1 MANVDQFEAETE
13 LTTERSG
20 LLAAPSQAISKV
32 RETIDQPGFRRAFPT
47 LLASLTAVAAVI
59 LYISMQKPEMT
70 TLYSSVSES
79 EKSKIIASLQNMGI
93 EIQVDPVTGD
103 LLVPASV
110 YHQARISLAAQGLP
124 EFSGGGFDS
133 LENMPLGIS
142 RSVEGMKLRQAQE
155 AELGRSVAEISSI
168 QSARV
173 HLAIPEKSVFVR
185 DQTPPTASV
194 FVNLKNGRKL
204 NQTQVLAITN
214 LVSSS
219 VPALSPSNVSIIDQF
234 GNLLSNSPDDPDQAL
249 ADSQLEYR
257 MRLENIYR
265 NRIQSL
271 VTPIVGSGNVN
282 AQVNLEIDFTRKEV
296 SQEIV
301 DPDTIAI
308 RSEQNSLNV
317 TAKKDAVGIPGA
329 ISNEPPQ
336 EAVVNQEQNQA
347 GLALSNNENQ
357 EEQEKFETKSSTDL
371 KNYEVSK
378 TYETVKNPSNL
389 ITRIDA
395 ALLIRDRKVINP
407 DTGEET
413 FEPVP
418 AEVITQ
424 VENLV
429 KSALGIKPERGDTLT
444 VTSQPFVEEFKGFV
458 TKWYEGA
465 WFRSMVEKTLLVLL
479 IGIVALGVV
488 RPMLNKILVPTASTN
503 SVMELYAEAETMAEV
518 AAKRAT
524 ETEAVEVDEGESL
537 DEIKAKLKPKK
548 KGGISADM
556 LDTANTYD
564 DKVALRRIATLET
577 VEPGAI
583 KELERVM
590 KAKFA
595 ANTSLRASQIGG
607 VKAAAKIM
615 NFTKTEMEARILNA
629 IKKEDRDLMA
639 EIQDNMFVFE
649 NLGGS
654 DERSFRPF

>member
-1 MANVDQFEAETE
+1 MANVDQFEAETAQD
-13 LTTERSG
+13 TQRTS
-20 LLAAPSQAISKV
+20 LLAAPTQALAKV
-32 RETIDQPGFRRAFPT
+32 RETMEQPGFRRAFPT

-70 TLYSSVSES
+70 TLYSSVSET
-79 EKSKIIASLQNMGI
+79 EKSKIIDSLQNMGI
-93 EIQVDPVTGD
+93 EIQLDPATGE
-103 LLVPASV
+103 LMVPTNV

-124 EFSGGGFDS
+124 EYSGGGFGS
-133 LENMPLGIS
+133 LENMPLGVS
-142 RSVEGMKLRQAQE
+142 RSVEGLKLRQAQE
-155 AELGRSVAEISSI
+155 AELGKSITEISSI

-173 HLAIPEKSVFVR
+173 HLALPEKSVFVR

-204 NQTQVLAITN
+204 DQAQVLAITN

-219 VPALSPSNVSIIDQF
+219 VPAMSPSNVSIIDQF

-265 NRIQSL
+265 NRIKSL
-271 VTPIVGSGNVN
+271 VTPIVGSGNIN
-282 AQVNLEIDFTRKEV
+282 AQVNIEIDFTRKEI

-301 DPDTIAI
+301 DPDTTATL
-308 RSEQNSLNV
+308 SEQNSLNI

-329 ISNEPPQ
+329 IANEPPQ
-336 EAVVNQEQNQA
+336 EATVNQEQNQA
-347 GLALSNNENQ
+347 GLAAQVGTGNQ
-357 EEQEKFETKSSTDL
+357 VEEEKFETKSSTNL
-371 KNYEVSK
+371 KNYEISK
-378 TYETVKNPSNL
+378 TYETVKNSSNL

-395 ALLIRDRKVINP
+395 ALLIRDRTVISP
-407 DTGEET
+407 DTGEEIS
-413 FEPVP
+413 EPVS

-429 KSALGIKPERGDTLT
+429 KSALGIKPERGDSLT
-444 VTSQPFVEEFKGFV
+444 VTSQPFVEEFQGFV
-458 TKWYEGA
+458 TKWYEGV
-465 WFRSMVEKTLLVLL
+465 WFRSIVEKTLLVLL
-479 IGIVALGVV
+479 IGVVALGVV

-503 SVMELYAEAETMAEV
+503 SVVELYAEAETMAAV

-564 DKVALRRIATLET
+564 DKVALVRIIVTDEAGRVANVFKQLMREDLE
-577 VEPGAI
+577 VL
-583 KELERVM
+583 K
-590 KAKFA
+590 
-595 ANTSLRASQIGG
+595 
-607 VKAAAKIM
+607 
-615 NFTKTEMEARILNA
+615 
-629 IKKEDRDLMA
+629 
-639 EIQDNMFVFE
+639 
-649 NLGGS
+649 
-654 DERSFRPF
+654 

>member
-347 GLALSNNENQ
+347 GLALSSNENQ

-564 DKVALRRIATLET
+564 DKVALVRIIVTDEAGRVANVFKQMMREDLE
-577 VEPGAI
+577 VL
-583 KELERVM
+583 K
-590 KAKFA
+590 
-595 ANTSLRASQIGG
+595 
-607 VKAAAKIM
+607 
-615 NFTKTEMEARILNA
+615 
-629 IKKEDRDLMA
+629 
-639 EIQDNMFVFE
+639 
-649 NLGGS
+649 
-654 DERSFRPF
+654 

>member
-79 EKSKIIASLQNMGI
+79 EKSKMIASLQNMGI

-103 LLVPASV
+103 LLVPANV

-185 DQTPPTASV
+185 DQSPPTASV

-204 NQTQVLAITN
+204 NQTQVVAITN

-271 VTPIVGSGNVN
+271 VTPIVGSGNIN

-371 KNYEVSK
+371 KNYEVGK

-564 DKVALRRIATLET
+564 DKVALVRIIVTDEAGRVANVFKQMMREDLE
-577 VEPGAI
+577 VL
-583 KELERVM
+583 K
-590 KAKFA
+590 
-595 ANTSLRASQIGG
+595 
-607 VKAAAKIM
+607 
-615 NFTKTEMEARILNA
+615 
-629 IKKEDRDLMA
+629 
-639 EIQDNMFVFE
+639 
-649 NLGGS
+649 
-654 DERSFRPF
+654 

>member
-1 MANVDQFEAETE
+1 MANVDQFEAETAQD
-13 LTTERSG
+13 TQRTS
-20 LLAAPSQAISKV
+20 LLAAPTQALAKV
-32 RETIDQPGFRRAFPT
+32 RETMEQPGFRRAFPT

-70 TLYSSVSES
+70 TLYSSVSET
-79 EKSKIIASLQNMGI
+79 EKSKIIDSLQNMGI
-93 EIQVDPVTGD
+93 EIQLDPATGE
-103 LLVPASV
+103 LLVPANV

-124 EFSGGGFDS
+124 EYSGGGFGS

-142 RSVEGMKLRQAQE
+142 RSVEGLKLRQAQE
-155 AELGRSVAEISSI
+155 AELGKSITEISSV

-173 HLAIPEKSVFVR
+173 HLALPEKSVFVR

-194 FVNLKNGRKL
+194 FVSLKNGRKID
-204 NQTQVLAITN
+204 QTQVLAITN

-219 VPALSPSNVSIIDQF
+219 VPAMSPSNVSIIDQF

-265 NRIQSL
+265 NRIKSL
-271 VTPIVGSGNVN
+271 VTPIVGSGNIN
-282 AQVNLEIDFTRKEV
+282 AQVNIEIDFTRKEI

-301 DPDTIAI
+301 DPDTTATL
-308 RSEQNSLNV
+308 SEQNSLNV

-329 ISNEPPQ
+329 IANEPPQ
-336 EAVVNQEQNQA
+336 EATVNQEQNQA
-347 GLALSNNENQ
+347 GLAAQVGTGNQ
-357 EEQEKFETKSSTDL
+357 VEEEKFETKSSTNL

-378 TYETVKNPSNL
+378 TYETVKNSSNL

-395 ALLIRDRKVINP
+395 ALLIRDRTVISP
-407 DTGEET
+407 DTGEEIS
-413 FEPVP
+413 EPVS

-429 KSALGIKPERGDTLT
+429 KSALGIKPERGDSLT
-444 VTSQPFVEEFKGFV
+444 VTSQPFVEEFQGFV
-458 TKWYEGA
+458 TKWYEGV
-465 WFRSMVEKTLLVLL
+465 WFRSIVEKTLLVLL
-479 IGIVALGVV
+479 IGVVALGVV

-503 SVMELYAEAETMAEV
+503 SVVELYAEAETMAAV

-564 DKVALRRIATLET
+564 DKVALVRIIVTDEAGRVANVFKQLMREDLE
-577 VEPGAI
+577 VL
-583 KELERVM
+583 K
-590 KAKFA
+590 
-595 ANTSLRASQIGG
+595 
-607 VKAAAKIM
+607 
-615 NFTKTEMEARILNA
+615 
-629 IKKEDRDLMA
+629 
-639 EIQDNMFVFE
+639 
-649 NLGGS
+649 
-654 DERSFRPF
+654 

>member
-1 MANVDQFEAETE
+1 MANVDQFEAETAQD
-13 LTTERSG
+13 TQRTS
-20 LLAAPSQAISKV
+20 LLAAPTQALAKV
-32 RETIDQPGFRRAFPT
+32 RETMEQPGFRRAFPT

-70 TLYSSVSES
+70 TLYSSVSET
-79 EKSKIIASLQNMGI
+79 EKSKIIDSLQNMGI
-93 EIQVDPVTGD
+93 EIQLDPATGE
-103 LLVPASV
+103 LMVPTNV

-124 EFSGGGFDS
+124 EYSGGGFGS

-142 RSVEGMKLRQAQE
+142 RSVEGLKLRQAQE
-155 AELGRSVAEISSI
+155 AELGKSITEISSV

-173 HLAIPEKSVFVR
+173 HLALPEKSVFVR

-194 FVNLKNGRKL
+194 FVSLKNGRKID
-204 NQTQVLAITN
+204 QTQVLAITN

-219 VPALSPSNVSIIDQF
+219 VPAMSPSKVSIIDQF

-265 NRIQSL
+265 NRIKSL
-271 VTPIVGSGNVN
+271 VTPIVGSGNIN
-282 AQVNLEIDFTRKEV
+282 AQVNIEIDFTRKEI

-301 DPDTIAI
+301 DPDTTATL
-308 RSEQNSLNV
+308 SEQNSLNV

-329 ISNEPPQ
+329 IANEPPQ
-336 EAVVNQEQNQA
+336 EATVNQEQNQA
-347 GLALSNNENQ
+347 GLAAQVGTGNQ
-357 EEQEKFETKSSTDL
+357 VEEEKFETKSSTNL

-378 TYETVKNPSNL
+378 TYETVKNSSNL

-395 ALLIRDRKVINP
+395 ALLIRDRTVISP
-407 DTGEET
+407 DTGEEIS
-413 FEPVP
+413 EPVS

-429 KSALGIKPERGDTLT
+429 KSALGIKPERGDSLT
-444 VTSQPFVEEFKGFV
+444 VTSQPFVEEFQGFV
-458 TKWYEGA
+458 TKWYEGV
-465 WFRSMVEKTLLVLL
+465 WFRSIVEKTLLVLL
-479 IGIVALGVV
+479 IGVVALGVV

-503 SVMELYAEAETMAEV
+503 SVVELYAEAETMAAV

-564 DKVALRRIATLET
+564 DKVALVRIIVTDEAGRVANVFKQLMREDLE
-577 VEPGAI
+577 VL
-583 KELERVM
+583 K
-590 KAKFA
+590 
-595 ANTSLRASQIGG
+595 
-607 VKAAAKIM
+607 
-615 NFTKTEMEARILNA
+615 
-629 IKKEDRDLMA
+629 
-639 EIQDNMFVFE
+639 
-649 NLGGS
+649 
-654 DERSFRPF
+654 

>member
-79 EKSKIIASLQNMGI
+79 EKSKMIASLQNMGI
-93 EIQVDPVTGD
+93 EILVDPVTGD

-204 NQTQVLAITN
+204 NQTQVVAITN

-265 NRIQSL
+265 NRIKSL
-271 VTPIVGSGNVN
+271 VTPIVGSGNIN

-301 DPDTIAI
+301 DPDSIAV

-336 EAVVNQEQNQA
+336 EATVNQEQNQA

-357 EEQEKFETKSSTDL
+357 KEQEKFETKSSTDL

-407 DTGEET
+407 DTGEEA

-458 TKWYEGA
+458 TQWYEGA

-564 DKVALRRIATLET
+564 DKVALVRIIVTDEAGRVANVFKQMMREDLE
-577 VEPGAI
+577 VL
-583 KELERVM
+583 K
-590 KAKFA
+590 
-595 ANTSLRASQIGG
+595 
-607 VKAAAKIM
+607 
-615 NFTKTEMEARILNA
+615 
-629 IKKEDRDLMA
+629 
-639 EIQDNMFVFE
+639 
-649 NLGGS
+649 
-654 DERSFRPF
+654 

>member
-124 EFSGGGFDS
+124 EFSGEGFDS

-301 DPDTIAI
+301 DPDTIAV

-347 GLALSNNENQ
+347 GLALSSNENQ

-424 VENLV
+424 VENLI

-564 DKVALRRIATLET
+564 DKVALVRIIVTDEAGRVANVFKQMMREDLE
-577 VEPGAI
+577 VL
-583 KELERVM
+583 K
-590 KAKFA
+590 
-595 ANTSLRASQIGG
+595 
-607 VKAAAKIM
+607 
-615 NFTKTEMEARILNA
+615 
-629 IKKEDRDLMA
+629 
-639 EIQDNMFVFE
+639 
-649 NLGGS
+649 
-654 DERSFRPF
+654 

>member
-1 MANVDQFEAETE
+1 MANVDQFEAETAQD
-13 LTTERSG
+13 TQRTS
-20 LLAAPSQAISKV
+20 LLAAPTQALAKV
-32 RETIDQPGFRRAFPT
+32 RETIEQPGFRRAFPT

-70 TLYSSVSES
+70 TLYSSVSET
-79 EKSKIIASLQNMGI
+79 EKSKIIDSLQNMGI
-93 EIQVDPVTGD
+93 EIQLDPATGE
-103 LLVPASV
+103 LLVPTNV

-124 EFSGGGFDS
+124 EYSGGGFGS
-133 LENMPLGIS
+133 LENMPLGVS
-142 RSVEGMKLRQAQE
+142 RSVEGLKLRQAQE
-155 AELGRSVAEISSI
+155 AELGKSITEISSI

-173 HLAIPEKSVFVR
+173 HLALPEKSVFVR

-204 NQTQVLAITN
+204 DQAQVLAITN

-219 VPALSPSNVSIIDQF
+219 VPAMSPSNVSIIDQF

-265 NRIQSL
+265 NRIKSL
-271 VTPIVGSGNVN
+271 VTPIVGSGNIN
-282 AQVNLEIDFTRKEV
+282 AQVNIEIDFTRKEI

-301 DPDTIAI
+301 DPDTIATL
-308 RSEQNSLNV
+308 SEQNSLNV

-329 ISNEPPQ
+329 IANEPPQ
-336 EAVVNQEQNQA
+336 EATVNQEQNQA
-347 GLALSNNENQ
+347 GLAAQVGTGNQ
-357 EEQEKFETKSSTDL
+357 VEEEKFETKSSTNL

-378 TYETVKNPSNL
+378 TYETVKNSSNL

-395 ALLIRDRKVINP
+395 AILIRDRTVISP
-407 DTGEET
+407 DTGEEIS
-413 FEPVP
+413 EPVS

-429 KSALGIKPERGDTLT
+429 KSALGIKPERGDSLT
-444 VTSQPFVEEFKGFV
+444 VTSQPFVEEFQGFV
-458 TKWYEGA
+458 TKWYEGV
-465 WFRSMVEKTLLVLL
+465 WFRSIVEKTLLVLL
-479 IGIVALGVV
+479 IGVVALGVV

-503 SVMELYAEAETMAEV
+503 SVVELYAEAETMAAV

-564 DKVALRRIATLET
+564 DKVALVRIIVTDEAGRVANVFKQLMREDLE
-577 VEPGAI
+577 VL
-583 KELERVM
+583 K
-590 KAKFA
+590 
-595 ANTSLRASQIGG
+595 
-607 VKAAAKIM
+607 
-615 NFTKTEMEARILNA
+615 
-629 IKKEDRDLMA
+629 
-639 EIQDNMFVFE
+639 
-649 NLGGS
+649 
-654 DERSFRPF
+654 

>member
-1 MANVDQFEAETE
+1 MANVDQFEAETAKD
-13 LTTERSG
+13 TQRTS
-20 LLAAPSQAISKV
+20 LLAAPTQALAKV
-32 RETIDQPGFRRAFPT
+32 RETMEQPGFRRAFPT

-70 TLYSSVSES
+70 TLYSSVSET
-79 EKSKIIASLQNMGI
+79 EKSKIIDSLQNMGI
-93 EIQVDPVTGD
+93 EIQLDPATGE
-103 LLVPASV
+103 LMVPTTV

-124 EFSGGGFDS
+124 EYSGGGFGS
-133 LENMPLGIS
+133 LENMPLGVS
-142 RSVEGMKLRQAQE
+142 RSVEGLKLRQAQE
-155 AELGRSVAEISSI
+155 AELGKSITEISSI

-173 HLAIPEKSVFVR
+173 HLALPEKSVFVR

-204 NQTQVLAITN
+204 DQAQVLAITN

-219 VPALSPSNVSIIDQF
+219 VPAMSPSNVSIIDQF

-265 NRIQSL
+265 NRIKSL
-271 VTPIVGSGNVN
+271 VTPIVGSGNIN
-282 AQVNLEIDFTRKEV
+282 AQVNIEIDFTRKEI

-301 DPDTIAI
+301 DPDTIATL
-308 RSEQNSLNV
+308 SEQNSLNV

-329 ISNEPPQ
+329 IANEPPQ
-336 EAVVNQEQNQA
+336 EATVNQEQNQA
-347 GLALSNNENQ
+347 GLAAQVGTGNQ
-357 EEQEKFETKSSTDL
+357 VEEEKFETKSSTNL

-378 TYETVKNPSNL
+378 TYETVKNSSNL

-395 ALLIRDRKVINP
+395 ALLIRDRTVISP
-407 DTGEET
+407 DTGEEIS
-413 FEPVP
+413 EPVS

-429 KSALGIKPERGDTLT
+429 KSALGIKPERGDSLT
-444 VTSQPFVEEFKGFV
+444 VTSQPFVEEFQGFV
-458 TKWYEGA
+458 TKWYEGV
-465 WFRSMVEKTLLVLL
+465 WFRSIVEKTLLVLL
-479 IGIVALGVV
+479 IGVVALGVV

-503 SVMELYAEAETMAEV
+503 SVVELYAEAETMAAV

-564 DKVALRRIATLET
+564 DKVALVRIIVTDEAGRVANVFKQLMREDLE
-577 VEPGAI
+577 VL
-583 KELERVM
+583 K
-590 KAKFA
+590 
-595 ANTSLRASQIGG
+595 
-607 VKAAAKIM
+607 
-615 NFTKTEMEARILNA
+615 
-629 IKKEDRDLMA
+629 
-639 EIQDNMFVFE
+639 
-649 NLGGS
+649 
-654 DERSFRPF
+654 